1 MLRSAEALFLGSHI
15 NKIDAKGRIAAPADF
30 RKALDLKAF
39 NGFFCTP
46 SLTGPYLDCGGGD
59 LIERLQAMIAAL
71 DPYDPDREALNEAL
85 LGEGRRVPFDS
96 DGRFILPQHL
106 RDHARLD
113 GQVYFVGLGDSFQIR
128 SAEGAEERKAAV
140 AERARAALSKLKNPA
155 FGLMAGEGGR

>member
-46 SLTGPYLDCGGGD
+46 SLTGPHLDCGGGD
-59 LIERLQAMIAAL
+59 FIERLQAMISAL
-71 DPYDPDREALNEAL
+71 DPYDPDREALYEAL
-85 LGEGRRVPFDS
+85 LGEGRRIPFDA

-113 GQVYFVGLGDSFQIR
+113 GQAYLVGLGDTFQIR
-128 SAEGAEERKAAV
+128 SADGAEARKSDIAD
-140 AERARAALSKLKNPA
+140 RARAALSRLKNPA
-155 FGLMAGEGGR
+155 FAQNAGEGA